1 MNYMIRKLRQNEV
14 NLLDK
19 FLTTQ
24 IQSYNLRGTSN
35 KQGNNKKG
43 SIELPISTLS
53 TRIVSLEYKPCSK
66 NTLELYLMVVGNLVS
81 EFIMLRLR
89 LNNFKV

>member
-1 MNYMIRKLRQNEV
+1 MNYTIRELKQNEV

-24 IQSYNLRGTSN
+24 IQSYNLRDTLN
-35 KQGNNKKG
+35 KQGNKKKG
-43 SIELPISTLS
+43 SIEFPISTLP
-53 TRIVSLEYKPCSK
+53 TRIVSLEYKPGSK
-66 NTLELYLMVVGNLVS
+66 NTLELYLMVVSNLVS

-89 LNNFKV
+89 LNQF